1 MDTGSDKDNNWHNWD
16 RAEIRRLASR
26 EAQLLQELGLTMGD
40 PALEPARVK
49 LTPPWTKVEV
59 LSTIEAAAAKA
70 VAAQMFTGRGG
81 AGSEGEFYDVQIT
94 NRGFRTDQAR
104 STPMF
109 GNPNAKVVDRRKFYD
124 GKEFEES
131 KLGGYGN
138 LRYDVLC
145 GKTGTPRDVSKS
157 AKAVPNWG
165 PKGAGAVV
173 VDRRKFYNGYDADGK
188 RADQAKLLGSYGP
201 GWYDVRV
208 NNKGNAAA
216 VKNGTHDRELYYAP
230 NGKAWLALALGAV
243 NKTSAPALQGR
254 PQRCL
259 QSAGCMLLSP
269 RHPSQASGAW
279 WTTRGAR
286 PASAPPSGRSCTGRS
301 RTAARAAVCANQ
313 RLQQRC
319 LASIPQPRERHRGG
333 FLRVGILSSL
343 KRAEA

>member
-216 VKNGTHDRELYYAP
+216 VKTGTHDRELLRSKRR
-230 NGKAWLALALGAV
+230 GLAGV
-243 NKTSAPALQGR
+243 GFGRCKQNECTGPSGVAPALPPECGLHATKPPPPLAGERRMVDHARSTPCFGPAFR
-254 PQRCL
+254 PELYRAKPRGGSSGGL
-259 QSAGCMLLSP
+259 RKSASTAEVP
-269 RHPSQASGAW
+269 RLNTA
-279 WTTRGAR
+279 
-286 PASAPPSGRSCTGRS
+286 
-301 RTAARAAVCANQ
+301 AARAPPRRVPAGRN
-313 RLQQRC
+313 
-319 LASIPQPRERHRGG
+319 PQ
-333 FLRVGILSSL
+333 
-343 KRAEA
+343 

>member
-1 MDTGSDKDNNWHNWD
+1 MDTGSDKDNAWHNWD

-208 NNKGNAAA
+208 NNKGERRMVDHARSTPCFGPAF
-216 VKNGTHDRELYYAP
+216 RPELYRAKP
-230 NGKAWLALALGAV
+230 RGGSSGGLRK
-243 NKTSAPALQGR
+243 SASTAEV
-254 PQRCL
+254 
-259 QSAGCMLLSP
+259 P
-269 RHPSQASGAW
+269 RLNTA
-279 WTTRGAR
+279 
-286 PASAPPSGRSCTGRS
+286 
-301 RTAARAAVCANQ
+301 AARAPPRRVPAGRN
-313 RLQQRC
+313 
-319 LASIPQPRERHRGG
+319 PQ
-333 FLRVGILSSL
+333 
-343 KRAEA
+343 